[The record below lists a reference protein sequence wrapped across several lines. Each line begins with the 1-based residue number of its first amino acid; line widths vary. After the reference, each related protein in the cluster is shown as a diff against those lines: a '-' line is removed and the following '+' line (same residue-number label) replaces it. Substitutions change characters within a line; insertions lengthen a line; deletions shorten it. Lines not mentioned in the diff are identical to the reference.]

1 MKKLITILTITLL
14 MSGCEETTTVE
25 KEGCQYYKTISFGGQ
40 SYTVNYTHKGNC
52 NNPIH
57 FKNDTL

>member
-1 MKKLITILTITLL
+1 
-14 MSGCEETTTVE
+14 MSGCEKTTTIE